1 MASVTQWRLGLCH
14 CFPLSF
20 RKRTVNKEI
29 EKRGN
34 NKEIVYI
41 RPSRLSSNPYTGY
54 TLTHTHTHTLVK
66 YNYSIHYITKQ
77 SRAYPTYIPP
87 PLFLIYINYSIS
99 SGTYIKFIFTFF
111 IVL

>member
-1 MASVTQWRLGLCH
+1 MSYRTQTVSVTQWRLGLCH
-14 CFPLSF
+14 YFPLSF

-41 RPSRLSSNPYTGY
+41 RPSRLSSNPYTP
-54 TLTHTHTHTLVK
+54 THTHTHTLVK

-77 SRAYPTYIPP
+77 SRAYPTIHITSS
-87 PLFLIYINYSIS
+87 LFNRYVIEV
-99 SGTYIKFIFTFF
+99 
-111 IVL
+111 VL

>member
-1 MASVTQWRLGLCH
+1 MSYRTQTVSVTQWRLGLCH
-14 CFPLSF
+14 SFPLSF

-41 RPSRLSSNPYTGY
+41 RPSRLSSNPYTRY
-54 TLTHTHTHTLVK
+54 TRYTRTHTHTHTLVK

-77 SRAYPTYIPP
+77 SRAYPTIHTTSS
-87 PLFLIYINYSIS
+87 LFNNIYKEYSR
-99 SGTYIKFIFTFF
+99 K
-111 IVL
+111 L